1 MFGELSPSQYGLV
14 LDSLSEGVCVVNR
27 EWKITAFNREAERI
41 TGVPREKAVGLQFD
55 DIFQSDI
62 CKCREVL
69 EEVMTRGEA
78 LRDVATVISRGD
90 EGRVPLRV
98 NASPLWDADRRTRGV
113 VATFRDVSDVE
124 LLRRE
129 LRREY
134 TFGDIVSKAPRIRR
148 ILDVLPDV
156 AASDSV
162 ILILG
167 PSGTGKELLARAIHT
182 CSLRAGGPFVAVNCG
197 ALPDTLL
204 ESELFGYE
212 KGAFTDAK
220 ASKPGRFA
228 RAEKGTL
235 FLDEIGDLSAAMQVK
250 LLRVLQEKEYE
261 PLGGTH
267 PVKADVRVIA
277 ATNRDL
283 AAMVAAG
290 EFRTDLYYRLNVME
304 IALPPLAERREDIP
318 LLIEHFIERY
328 NAEKGRHIQGVTPEA
343 LRRLVEHDY
352 PGNIRELENLIERAF
367 ILCKADRI
375 TEACLPTH
383 VRTPQFHLVVAPPD
397 EPESEPE
404 SEQDRILSA
413 LRAHDGRR
421 DQTAAALGMDKS
433 TLWRKMKKFGIRFP
447 VNREKPK
454 GDGPAPDSLWIS
466 RPRRR

>member
-1 MFGELSPSQYGLV
+1 MFGELSPTGYALV
-14 LDSLSEGVCVVNR
+14 LDSLSEGVCVVSR
-27 EWKITAFNREAERI
+27 EWTITAFNRAAERI
-41 TGVPREKAVGLQFD
+41 TGVRSEDAVGLPFD
-55 DIFQSDI
+55 DIFRSSI
-62 CKCREVL
+62 CNCREVL

-78 LRDVATVISRGD
+78 LREVETVISRGA

-98 NASPLWDADRRTRGV
+98 NASPLWDENETIRGV

-124 LLRRE
+124 VLRRE
-129 LRREY
+129 LRHEY
-134 TFGDIVSKAPRIRR
+134 TFGDIVSKNPRIRR

-167 PSGTGKELLARAIHT
+167 PSGTGKELFARAVHA

-220 ASKPGRFA
+220 TSKPGRFA

-261 PLGGTH
+261 PLGGTR

-283 AAMVAAG
+283 GAMVGSG

-304 IALPPLAERREDIP
+304 ISLPPLAERREDIP
-318 LLIEHFIERY
+318 LLLEHFIERF
-328 NAEKGRHIQGVTPEA
+328 NAEKGRHIVGVTPEG
-343 LRRLVEHDY
+343 LRRLVEYDY

-367 ILCKADRI
+367 ILCKSDRI
-375 TEACLPTH
+375 TEACLPPH
-383 VRTPQFHLVVAPPD
+383 VRAPADPPAAPSPD
-397 EPESEPE
+397 ATASEPE
-404 SEQDRILSA
+404 RILNA

-421 DQTAAALGMDKS
+421 DRAAAALGIDKS
-433 TLWRKMKKFGIRFP
+433 TLWRKMKKHGIRFP
-447 VNREKPK
+447 
-454 GDGPAPDSLWIS
+454 A
-466 RPRRR
+466 RRGGAANDE